1 MIVKLQV
8 PNNAQM
14 GYGLGKCMQYG
25 VEYNVLEN
33 LQVELTSADEIK
45 LTKMCVA
52 FQGKVLGVSKTSY
65 VSGDLPKYE
74 VQYARTNRPIQTRRK
89 QI

>member
-8 PNNAQM
+8 PNPAQM
-14 GYGLGKCMQYG
+14 GYGLGKAMQFG
-25 VEYNVLEN
+25 VEYEVHDN
-33 LQVELTSADEIK
+33 LQVTLTSADEIK

-52 FQGKVLGVSKTSY
+52 FQGKVLDVSKIEY

-74 VQYARTNRPIQTRRK
+74 VQYARTNRKISTPRR
-89 QI
+89 

>member
-8 PNNAQM
+8 PNKAQM
-14 GYGLGKCMQYG
+14 GYGLGKCIQYG
-25 VEYNVLEN
+25 VEYDVLN
-33 LQVELTSADEIK
+33 DLQVELTSTDEVK

-52 FQGKVLGVSKTSY
+52 FQGKVLDVSKTMA

-74 VQYARTNRPIQTRRK
+74 VQYARTNRSIPTPRRSN
-89 QI
+89 

>member
-1 MIVKLQV
+1 
-8 PNNAQM
+8 M
-14 GYGLGKCMQYG
+14 GYGLGKCIQFG
-25 VEYNVLEN
+25 VEYEVLPN
-33 LQVELTSADEIK
+33 LQVQLTSADEIK

-52 FQGKVLGVSKTSY
+52 FMGKVLNVSQTVN

-89 QI
+89 

>member
-14 GYGLGKCMQYG
+14 GYGLGKCIQYG
-25 VEYNVLEN
+25 IEYNVLDN
-33 LQVELTSADEIK
+33 LEVELTGTDEIK

-52 FQGKVLGVSKTSY
+52 FQGKVLEVSKTKPTL
-65 VSGDLPKYE
+65 GDLPKHE
-74 VQYARTNRPIQTRRK
+74 VQYARTNKKRTTPRK
-89 QI
+89 N

>member
-8 PNNAQM
+8 PNPAQM
-14 GYGLGKCMQYG
+14 GYGLGKAMQFG
-25 VEYNVLEN
+25 VEYEVHDN
-33 LQVELTSADEIK
+33 LQVTLTSADEIK
-45 LTKMCVA
+45 LTKICVA
-52 FQGKVLGVSKTSY
+52 FQGKVLDVSKTEY

-89 QI
+89 

>member
-8 PNNAQM
+8 PNKAQM
-14 GYGLGKCMQYG
+14 GYGLGKAMQFG
-25 VEYNVLEN
+25 VEYEVHDN
-33 LQVELTSADEIK
+33 LQVTLTSADEMK

-52 FQGKVLGVSKTSY
+52 FQGKVLNVSQTEY
-65 VSGDLPKYE
+65 VAGDLPKYE

-89 QI
+89 

>member
-8 PNNAQM
+8 PNKAQM
-14 GYGLGKCMQYG
+14 GYGLGKCIQYG
-25 VEYNVLEN
+25 IEYNVLDN
-33 LQVELTSADEIK
+33 LQVELTGTDEIK

-52 FQGKVLGVSKTSY
+52 FQGKVLNVSQTVP

-74 VQYARTNRPIQTRRK
+74 VQYARTNRPIKVTRRTK
-89 QI
+89 